1 MNIKPEIVTLIHN
14 DTIMNQCHTL
24 ARASG
29 CDYTEMLEL
38 MVEALCAWKAKTLTE
53 EILRL
58 KHARPADVVL
68 GDLSAN
74 DPK

>member
-1 MNIKPEIVTLIHN
+1 
-14 DTIMNQCHTL
+14 
-24 ARASG
+24 
-29 CDYTEMLEL
+29 